1 MESFNDLLI
10 RWQPF
15 FTAGAGVAATL
26 AGLLF
31 VSLSINRD
39 RIAAPENHVLLR
51 LAQRSFGDLIFTLF
65 ISLMFLVPNHHPYGL
80 IIPLFFIAATRG
92 CWFINSFYRWS
103 KRTTKKSAAAGALRE
118 QVFQILAYLGL
129 LITMVGIS
137 RGNLVWT
144 FLLVPV
150 IALLL
155 YNASMNA
162 WLLLIMETSPDDKH
176 PA

>member
-1 MESFNDLLI
+1 MESFNDLLT

-15 FTAGAGVAATL
+15 FTAVAGVAATL

-31 VSLSINRD
+31 VSLSINREK
-39 RIAAPENHVLLR
+39 IAAPENHVLMR

-65 ISLMFLVPNHHPYGL
+65 ISLMFLVPNHHAYGL
-80 IIPLFFIAATRG
+80 VVAAARG
-92 CWFINSFYRWS
+92 CWFISSFCIWS
-103 KRTTKKSAAAGALRE
+103 KRTTKKSAVTGALRE
-118 QVFQILAYLGL
+118 QIFQILAYLGL
-129 LITMVGIS
+129 LVAIVGICL
-137 RGNLVWT
+137 GNLVWT

-150 IALLL
+150 IALLI

-176 PA
+176 PT